1 MFHNI
6 GNIMKT
12 EHGKTVISIILG
24 LGFASLFRKT
34 CSSKECYQF
43 TAPSTQ
49 EVEDTF
55 YRHGSSCY
63 NFKTQ
68 TIPCGK
74 KKEVPFA

>member
-1 MFHNI
+1 
-6 GNIMKT
+6 MKT

-55 YRHGSSCY
+55 YRHG
-63 NFKTQ
+63 K
-68 TIPCGK
+68 
-74 KKEVPFA
+74 